1 MDTKKS
7 LNEMINKLSQQ
18 RDELNVK
25 IHLANMGVRDEWE
38 VLEKKWGHLVDKSNQ
53 VGKELE
59 PAAEGV
65 HAALSLLGEE
75 IKAGYLKVKRAL

>member
-7 LNEMINKLSQQ
+7 LSEMVDKLSQQ
-18 RDELNVK
+18 RDELTVK
-25 IHLANMGVRDEWE
+25 IHLANMGVRDEWDE
-38 VLEKKWGHLVDKSNQ
+38 LEKKWDHLIDKTRQ
-53 VGKELE
+53 VGKEVE

-75 IKAGYLKVKRAL
+75 IKEGYLKVKRAL